1 MDRRQAARRAEGSG
15 RQQQEGRSRRL
26 PGLLRLL
33 LSTVFTW
40 LSVTASGHVAP
51 AAAAADCALLCYLGV
66 SREQESKVEEP
77 KAQDTQKKTVR
88 KTLVG
93 AGLQAH
99 SSSSSKHLIVLAAT
113 VQRYFICR

>member
-93 AGLQAH
+93 AGLQARS

-113 VQRYFICR
+113 VQR